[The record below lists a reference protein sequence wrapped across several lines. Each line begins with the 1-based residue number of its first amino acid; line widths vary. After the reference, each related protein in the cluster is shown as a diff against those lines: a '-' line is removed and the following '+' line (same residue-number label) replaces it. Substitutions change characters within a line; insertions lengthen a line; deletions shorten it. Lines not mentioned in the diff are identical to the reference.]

1 MDNYARLVTKSNMN
15 SIKRCKR
22 FNLLE
27 SVQMGK
33 VVTDSTNILNL
44 VTASLQEKIVLLKV
58 HRVKLVQRVK
68 RCPRPVWE

>member
-1 MDNYARLVTKSNMN
+1 MDNYAWLVTKSNMN

-44 VTASLQEKIVLLKV
+44 VTASLQEKIMFY
-58 HRVKLVQRVK
+58 
-68 RCPRPVWE
+68 

>member
-44 VTASLQEKIVLLKV
+44 VTASLQEKLCFIEG
-58 HRVKLVQRVK
+58 
-68 RCPRPVWE
+68 P